1 MNISF
6 QKAKRILMDNKDAHY
21 GQYVDLEMVLDHLK
35 DQREDMD
42 GEEAIL
48 RFLHEIAKRG

>member
-6 QKAKRILMDNKDAHY
+6 QKAKQIVMDNKDAHY

-42 GEEAIL
+42 GAEAIL